1 MTVDPRLQ
9 LTPGEYLIH
18 PDGSASK
25 VVDRSNMTV
34 DETLASG
41 RYMDRRGRAWD
52 YFDTRVDYDRWQ
64 RWESRGDE
72 DLILEPDEMRLLIE
86 RDQHRAVCEGIAF
99 CESHPVYRVVIYGPG
114 EFVIFVPFDSIPLS
128 ERETL
133 PEAIDSARW
142 LAESD
147 AARALAVGE

>member
-18 PDGSASK
+18 PDGSASR
-25 VVDRSNMTV
+25 VVGKRNMTV
-34 DETLASG
+34 DEILATG
-41 RYMDRRGRAWD
+41 RYTDRRGRAWD

-86 RDQHRAVCEGIAF
+86 RDMHRDECEGLGY
-99 CESHPVYRVVIYGPG
+99 CLGHPVPHVIVARYRPAMLSIHEAGGRSEVVD
-114 EFVIFVPFDSIPLS
+114 FRHD
-128 ERETL
+128 L
-133 PEAIDSARW
+133 PAAV
-142 LAESD
+142 D

>member
-1 MTVDPRLQ
+1 MTVDPGLQ

-18 PDGSASK
+18 PDGSASR
-25 VVDRSNMTV
+25 VVGKRNMTV
-34 DETLASG
+34 DEILATG
-41 RYMDRRGRAWD
+41 RYTDRRGRAWD

-86 RDQHRAVCEGIAF
+86 RDQHRDVCAGLYG
-99 CESHPVYRVVIYGPG
+99 CDDHPVLKVTRKRRRG
-114 EFVIFVPFDSIPLS
+114 SIGFWVWSPIDRKGIVAS
-128 ERETL
+128 TGTL
-133 PEAIDSARW
+133 AAAIS
-142 LAESD
+142 